1 VQDGKVEKDATIMLN
16 ITGAGEQAFKREHAT
31 YSLEPAKVF
40 PLNVTAEEVVEFV
53 EGLFAQE

>member
-1 VQDGKVEKDATIMLN
+1 MEKDATIMLN
-16 ITGAGEQAFKREHAT
+16 ITGAGEQAFKREHET